1 MPQPR
6 IYASSAERQVAYRRR
21 KRAVALHP
29 QTNTSALVALPRPTN
44 MPGTVR
50 WRQAVAQAHGLLE
63 MVEREMGDY
72 FSDRTEEWQ
81 DGERG
86 ESFQERIDAL
96 TEAKDM
102 VEALACE

>member
-1 MPQPR
+1 
-6 IYASSAERQVAYRRR
+6 
-21 KRAVALHP
+21 
-29 QTNTSALVALPRPTN
+29 

-50 WRQAVAQAHGLLE
+50 WRQAVAQAHGLLA
-63 MVEREMGDY
+63 MVEREMEDY

-102 VEALACE
+102 VEALASE